1 MVMHT
6 NAQQSPGPHFAVVDS
21 GTSMHILQHR
31 LFTSNLSEDHTAVSG
46 FSGNTSRATHR
57 FDFNCVVREQNGGF
71 IYLADPSTAPSHSWQ
86 PQKHLICAPR
96 SNSLDT
102 PSYWEHKPD
111 YYYTVIPNSSFR
123 SSKTNPPASGF
134 YLCYHHRSHTMVS
147 IQSTTLSHH
156 QDKPKE
162 MTKKIQI
169 KASFMAAQAYHFP
182 WYLTT
187 VSQRQLCVLQN
198 QQLEIK
204 IEQNF

>member
-21 GTSMHILQHR
+21 GTSMHILQHC
-31 LFTSNLSEDHTAVSG
+31 LFTSNLSEDNTAVSG
-46 FSGNTSRATHR
+46 FSGNTSRATHGC
-57 FDFNCVVREQNGGF
+57 DFNCVVREQNGGF

-123 SSKTNPPASGF
+123 SSKTNPSASGF
-134 YLCYHHRSHTMVS
+134 YLCCHHCRHTMVS
-147 IQSTTLSHH
+147 THSTTLSHH
-156 QDKPKE
+156 QDTPKE
-162 MTKKIQI
+162 MTTKIQI
-169 KASFMAAQAYHFP
+169 KALSTAAQAHHFL
-182 WYLTT
+182 WYQTT
-187 VSQRQLCVLQN
+187 VRP
-198 QQLEIK
+198 QQLYMLQHEHL
-204 IEQNF
+204 